1 MKTIHQLV
9 NNQYND
15 AKMPPIMFFW
25 YMFQKLGDLV
35 VDYNEQDK
43 SILFLNEAQVVT
55 LYYGKDDDTW
65 YTKL

>member
-1 MKTIHQLV
+1 MKAIHKMV
-9 NNQYND
+9 NDQYND
-15 AKMPPIMFFW
+15 TKMSPLMFFW

-43 SILFLNEAQVVT
+43 SILFLNETQVVT

-65 YTKL
+65 HTKL